1 MAIPTPEIISAD
13 NGDLVQKIVDAT
25 AKNHTSSNDR
35 FMSSQLRASEK
46 HIKAI
51 LEGCK
56 VEGITDLGQIAYILG
71 TVRRESLMGNWMI
84 ERIPEEKA
92 NANYGGRFGND
103 NPGDG
108 YKYRGRGY
116 VQITF
121 KANYEK
127 FGKLLGLDLVANP
140 DDAMDPATAA
150 KICIVGMRDGTFSYK
165 GTLSDFIGGS
175 KRDFL
180 NARNTVN
187 PAELIR
193 APQKAKLIV
202 AYAESY
208 YTALGG

>member
-25 AKNHTSSNDR
+25 ANNHTSNNDK
-35 FMSSQLRASEK
+35 FMSSQLRESTR

-51 LEGCK
+51 LAACEANG
-56 VEGITDLGQIAYILG
+56 VTDLGQVAYILG

-92 NANYGGRFGND
+92 NANYGGRFGNTD
-103 NPGDG
+103 SGDG
-108 YKYRGRGY
+108 FKYRGRGY

-127 FGKLLGLDLVANP
+127 FSKLIGEDMVANP
-140 DDAMDPATAA
+140 DKAMEPDIAA
-150 KICIVGMRDGTFSYK
+150 KICVVGMRDGTFSYK
-165 GTLSDFIGGS
+165 GALADFINGS

-180 NARNTVN
+180 HARNTVN

-193 APQKAKLIV
+193 APQKAQLIV
-202 AYAESY
+202 SYAESY
-208 YTALGG
+208 YSALGG